1 MKTLT
6 RTIVIKMEVVA
17 VPIEGSEDLVLVHT
31 KTGKE
36 HSMVIMKKDK
46 FEKAKFPEQIKNYE
60 FVMPHFEKRKKGDV
74 YQSTYCV
81 FSKEQYEAIKLGE
94 HDWYDKKYNPSKLKF
109 GEPVPEDCIALGYC
123 GADYSF
129 VYLDGSYVN
138 RVIRDFYLGKNY
150 RIEDLIKE
158 EKENPNVMILP
169 RNSWSDDPIYYVPG
183 NGSTVNLGFRLTD
196 EQYAEYKTKDLYTR
210 TLYLEKVTALGKYKR
225 DEELRDDE
233 VECGYRY

>member
-1 MKTLT
+1 MKSLT
-6 RTIVIKMEVVA
+6 RTIVIKMDVSA
-17 VPIEGSEDLVLVHT
+17 VPIEGSDDLVLVHT

-36 HSMVIMKKDK
+36 PATFGIMKKDK
-46 FEKAKFPEQIKNYE
+46 FETAKSPEQIKNYE
-60 FVMPHFEKRKKGDV
+60 FLMPHFANRKNGD
-74 YQSTYCV
+74 TYYSKYSV

-94 HDWYDKKYNPSKLKF
+94 HDWYDKKYNPPKLKF
-109 GEPVPEDCIALGYC
+109 GEPVPEDCIVLGYC

-158 EKENPNVMILP
+158 EKENPNVMI
-169 RNSWSDDPIYYVPG
+169 DDHIYYVPG

-196 EQYAEYKTKDLYTR
+196 EQYAEYKTHDLYTR

-225 DEELRDDE
+225 AEELCDDE
-233 VECGYRY
+233 DECGYRY